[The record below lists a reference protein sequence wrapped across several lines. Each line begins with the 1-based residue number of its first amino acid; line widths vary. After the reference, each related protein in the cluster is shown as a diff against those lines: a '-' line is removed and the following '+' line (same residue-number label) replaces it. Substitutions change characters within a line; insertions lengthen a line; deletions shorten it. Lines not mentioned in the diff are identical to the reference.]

1 MFKKAISWVLLFAL
15 LCTCLIIPAVAE
27 EPTSDAEAVEQGYQF
42 KVVTKEGTTSYLK
55 MGTSGDFTLGSD
67 IVAESTVTLLS
78 DLTVTLTNRLIL
90 AYSGTFDGGGHTI
103 SGKSGSY
110 LVGVSSQDMTVRNLN
125 LTQTEKSLNEN
136 KDTWYPSAVQLQAN
150 AKAEFEKC
158 TLHTTDDCLWSA
170 TIVLQE
176 GSHAILNS
184 GTKVISDGAA
194 PNGTASVAVLFNA
207 KNTKLTVNEGAEI
220 TTKYA
225 NTVKANVKDVT
236 NTTFTINGGTIT
248 TGRWLWESNVANG
261 HTLTINGGTFICNSS
276 NQLIKTYNT
285 TLPTVNLL
293 GGTFITKD
301 GKNIIDTNGA
311 VSKLG
316 GKITLNGK
324 VIFEEPSSGDVT
336 NQDVTL
342 CLPVNATEENSGIRF
357 ETRLDKEWIDTLV
370 AGGATITTGTILAP
384 KSLVDVENF
393 TLDSLKGFG
402 LKIENDGWNNTATA
416 ETDGYYCY
424 FANMVDLSD
433 KSLTN
438 EIVGVG
444 YITITIDGIGTVTY
458 YGTVQSGIVRD
469 IASGMTGANDAQN
482 AVLRF
487 FRGSAT

>member
-15 LCTCLIIPAVAE
+15 LCSCLIIPAVAE
-27 EPTSDAEAVEQGYQF
+27 EPKSDAEAVEQGYQF

-90 AYSGTFDGGGHTI
+90 AYSGVFDGNGHTI
-103 SGKSGSY
+103 SGKTGSY
-110 LVGVSSQDMTVRNLN
+110 LVAISSQNMTVRNLN
-125 LTQTEKSLNEN
+125 VTQTEKSLNADKN
-136 KDTWYPSAVQLQAN
+136 TWYPAAVQLQAS

-158 TLHTTDDCLWSA
+158 TLYTTDDCLWSG
-170 TIVLQE
+170 TIILQT
-176 GSHAILNS
+176 GSHAILNA

-194 PNGTASVAVLFNA
+194 SSGTESVAVLFNA
-207 KNTKLTVNEGAEI
+207 ENTKLTVNEGAEI

-225 NTVKANVKDVT
+225 NTVKANKAS
-236 NTTFTINGGTIT
+236 NTVFTVNGGTIT
-248 TGRWLWESNVANG
+248 TGRWLWESNASG
-261 HTLTINGGTFICNSS
+261 HTLTINGGTFICNSA
-276 NQLIKTYNT
+276 NQLIKTYGAK
-285 TLPTVNLL
+285 LPTVNLL

-357 ETRLDKEWIDTLV
+357 ETRLNKEWIDTLV

-469 IASGMTGANDAQN
+469 IASGMTGTNDAQN
-482 AVLRF
+482 AVLQF